1 MAELEHHV
9 IGNIDD
15 VADAGDARGFEAVL
29 QPFWRRLNLYVSND
43 ASGEAAAV
51 FGGLNFDFYSVTG
64 FSGVLRMLWRNL
76 FQLEILTIA
85 DFTGDVVVIQV
96 VWAIVTDFVVDVA
109 PVPT

>member
-43 ASGEAAAV
+43 ASGEAAAE

-64 FSGVLRMLWRNL
+64 FGGAFRRLRRNV
-76 FQLEILTIA
+76 FQREFVNGA
-85 DFTGDVVVIQV
+85 DFTGDAVVADRKSTRLNSSHVKTSY
-96 VWAIVTDFVVDVA
+96 A
-109 PVPT
+109 